1 MITVTIDSSEEL
13 FFESHGLESRE
24 DFECLIGFDF
34 DVLIEYSRVGF
45 IWLVG
50 FILVIWFFLLV
61 IFGKHSEFR
70 NDYNLLYDN
79 ELSLM
84 I

>member
-45 IWLVG
+45 I
-50 FILVIWFFLLV
+50 
-61 IFGKHSEFR
+61 
-70 NDYNLLYDN
+70 
-79 ELSLM
+79 
-84 I
+84 